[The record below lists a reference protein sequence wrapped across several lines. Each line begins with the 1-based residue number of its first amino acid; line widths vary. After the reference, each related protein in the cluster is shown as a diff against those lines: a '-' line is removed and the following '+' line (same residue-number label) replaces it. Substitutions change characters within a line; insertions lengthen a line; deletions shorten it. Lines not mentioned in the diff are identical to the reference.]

1 MLRAVAGA
9 AAVLGVMA
17 APAHAALTVAG
28 PLDPATQS
36 PAFSAD
42 ANGLQLAPCTPGTLN
57 CGPPLPGA
65 ERFYYFAQST
75 MSMPNGGTALL
86 ILYVTEAPNVTNNP
100 SVFNRVRIQLDGAP
114 AGTYT
119 ITHPFGTDT
128 VTVAAAGAR
137 GRTTTDIGC
146 LVAAS
151 GPCNFASALGGRW
164 GPFLTRAPGAP
175 APPAGFIGDGVTRT
189 AVIGSPL
196 GTNFFHVEGPGL
208 PAGGVTSTQF
218 SLIGTLFGGVVPAFA
233 SSGDLAFADQIVSTK
248 SAIKTVTL
256 SSAGVP
262 GAGSNLTIT
271 GVALGG
277 ANAGDYAIANNTC
290 TAAPMPSGATCT
302 VDVAETPSA
311 TGARAATLTIT
322 DNTAAGTHVV
332 NLTGN
337 GIAAPAAP
345 APVVAPA
352 APVAQPAPLAPI
364 ALSRPKLAVE
374 AMNLTSRVSLRSA
387 RRRGVSLV
395 VFAPEGASVVR
406 VRMVRGT
413 RTVDDLMA
421 KVSGDGVVTV
431 NLPHSRQARRALHK
445 GTYQV
450 LVTPGRS
457 ATDLGA
463 TALGTISIR

>member
-9 AAVLGVMA
+9 AAVLGAMA

-36 PAFSAD
+36 PAFYAD
-42 ANGLQLAPCTPGTLN
+42 GNGLQLAPCTPGTPN

-65 ERFYYFAQST
+65 ERFYYFAQSI
-75 MSMPNGGTALL
+75 MALPNGGTATL
-86 ILYVTEAPNVTNNP
+86 ILNVTVAPNVTNNP
-100 SVFNRVRIQLDGAP
+100 SVFNRVRVQLDAAP
-114 AGTYT
+114 AGTYN

-128 VTVAAAGAR
+128 VTVPAGLR
-137 GRTTTDIGC
+137 GRTTIDIGC

-175 APPAGFIGDGVTRT
+175 APPAGFIGDGVTPT
-189 AVIGSPL
+189 AVTGSPL
-196 GTNFFHVEGPGL
+196 GTNFFRVEGPGL
-208 PAGGVTSTQF
+208 PAGGTTSTQF
-218 SLIGTLFGGVVPAFA
+218 TLIGTLFGGVVPAFA
-233 SSGDLAFADQIVSTK
+233 SSGDLAFADQIVNTK
-248 SAIKTVTL
+248 SAVKTVTL
-256 SSAGVP
+256 SSAGIP
-262 GAGSNLTIT
+262 GAGSNLTIK

-277 ANAGDYAIANNTC
+277 ANSGDYTIANNTC

-302 VDVAETPSA
+302 VDVAETPSS

-332 NLTGN
+332 NLAGN

-345 APVVAPA
+345 APVVTPA
-352 APVAQPAPLAPI
+352 AVVAQPAPLAPV

-387 RRRGVSLV
+387 KRRGVSLV
-395 VFAPEGASVVR
+395 VFAPEGANVLR

-413 RTVDDLMA
+413 KTIEELMA

-431 NLPHSRQARRALHK
+431 NLPHSRQARQALRK

-463 TALGTISIR
+463 TALKTISIR